1 MNQSMEINT
10 STYHYHYLN
19 VKRKCES
26 PNGFPTLEQIKAEYI
41 DYVLELASNDLDKTE
56 KILNIS
62 PDNLFKQLRKIHFRI

>member
-1 MNQSMEINT
+1 MEINT
-10 STYHYHYLN
+10 SIYLYHYLN
-19 VKRKCES
+19 VKRNCES

-41 DYVLELASNDLDKTE
+41 DYVLELASNDLDKTA